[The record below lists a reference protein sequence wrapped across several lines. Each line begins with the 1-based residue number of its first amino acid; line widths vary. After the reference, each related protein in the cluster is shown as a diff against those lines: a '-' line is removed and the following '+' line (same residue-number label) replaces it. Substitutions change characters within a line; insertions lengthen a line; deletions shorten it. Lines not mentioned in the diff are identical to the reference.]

1 MPYCPNCG
9 EEIEDEDDFCP
20 NCGNELSSNSSSS
33 SSSTS
38 KNRNNSASK
47 SSSGFLKKDVNGHP
61 IWKWISAGLILLIF
75 SLMALGVI
83 ASSNNQVQGD
93 YSGTIEDSDYEETAA
108 SVGESCSTGSECSTG
123 NCVHGTCR
131 YDSTYC
137 GDGYCDQGESYSTC
151 SADCQRTISGE
162 ASLEYSSCS
171 IKTEPTGGGITIS
184 QGSSIEGINE
194 YDERGGIS
202 EIRANITEGELERG
216 DTIEIEAEV
225 YDSTGRVSESNSGTI
240 AYEDLDRTENGF
252 VIWEDISLPYE
263 ENGRIE
269 LTVTLPTGKELTVTK
284 YIDQASCLKKTVGG
298 VFEDLMQCSE
308 TGKESGE
315 DCSCSQSGEGY
326 SCLSHQTTE
335 GGYSPNGRGT
345 ITLVEGDRVTKEEVE
360 DYVNKVGFSFKME
373 EFGDMPLTCSNGV
386 ISSSSQYEAYFQ
398 ANYDSEN
405 ENPYTLYCS
414 DSPY

>member
-9 EEIEDEDDFCP
+9 EEVNKGDGFCP
-20 NCGNELSSNSSSS
+20 NCGNELTSSSS
-33 SSSTS
+33 SASTSEKSTETETSGSSTGFFS
-38 KNRNNSASK
+38 REVRNY
-47 SSSGFLKKDVNGHP
+47 P
-61 IWKWISAGLILLIF
+61 IWKWISAGLILIIF
-75 SLMALGVI
+75 GLLATGFLF
-83 ASSNNQVQGD
+83 SSNNQVQSD
-93 YSGTIEDSDYEETAA
+93 YAGTIEDNDYEETAA
-108 SVGESCSTGSECSTG
+108 SVGESCSTGSDCSTG

-171 IKTEPTGGGITIS
+171 IETEPTGGGITIS
-184 QGSSIEGINE
+184 QGSSIEDINE

-202 EIRANITEGELERG
+202 EIRVNITEGELERG
-216 DTIEIEAEV
+216 DTIEIESEI
-225 YDSTGRVSESNSGTI
+225 YDSSGRVSESNSGSIT
-240 AYEDLDRTENGF
+240 YENIDRTENGF
-252 VIWEDISLPYE
+252 IVREDISLPYE

-269 LTVTLPTGKELTVTK
+269 LTVTLPTGKEVMATK

-298 VFEDLMQCSE
+298 VFEDLMQCSD

-315 DCSCSQSGEGY
+315 DCSCSQSGNGY
-326 SCLSHQTTE
+326 SCVSHQTTD
-335 GGYSPNGRGT
+335 GGYSPNARGT
-345 ITLVEGDRVTKEEVE
+345 ITLVEDDRVTKEAIK
-360 DYVNKVGFSFKME
+360 DYVNKVGFSFNMN
-373 EFGDMPLTCSNGV
+373 EFGNTPLTCSNGI

-398 ANYDSEN
+398 ANYDSDR